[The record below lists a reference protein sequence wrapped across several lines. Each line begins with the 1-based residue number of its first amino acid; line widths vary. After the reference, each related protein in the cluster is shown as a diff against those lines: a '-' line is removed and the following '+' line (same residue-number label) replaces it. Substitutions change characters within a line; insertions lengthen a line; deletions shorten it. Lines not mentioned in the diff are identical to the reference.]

1 VAHELIRGL
10 ATLARAGTDITEKT
24 FMLGNQGLG
33 QRNQR
38 C

>member
-1 VAHELIRGL
+1 MAHELIREL

-33 QRNQR
+33 RRNQQ

>member
-10 ATLARAGTDITEKT
+10 ATLARAGTDIPEKT

-33 QRNQR
+33 RLNQQ